1 MFDTSLKRVLYKILL
16 DYFLVL
22 KLFPGDP
29 IWTTTISGT
38 PYLKK
43 ATEVSLLGGEARFLI
58 GGLDYRRSLNPG
70 NPIRIDER
78 RAQRV
83 TSTKKIMV

>member
-1 MFDTSLKRVLYKILL
+1 MVDAI
-16 DYFLVL
+16 
-22 KLFPGDP
+22 
-29 IWTTTISGT
+29 I
-38 PYLKK
+38 
-43 ATEVSLLGGEARFLI
+43 RFNGMSFVFHHDLI